1 MKIFAK
7 LKGIYVL
14 IEFSLTVFII
24 IILMYLFPKKNREIR
39 RKWAKLQS
47 KLIGYKVEVKGE
59 IDPSANLLLINH
71 QSLLDIV
78 VLEEIHPA
86 NLAWVG
92 KKEIEKL
99 PLFGHIMKAPKMIVV
114 DREDKKSLIKLLK
127 DAKDRLKEK
136 RVIAIFPEGTRSKGD
151 KLLPFKNGP
160 KFLAKKLNLKVQPVV
175 VVNTRAVLDSK
186 TLEVNTN
193 KPVKVIFLDSF
204 YPNEKDENWYEELRE
219 EMERVLKKELEKQNS
234 N

>member
-7 LKGIYVL
+7 LRGVYVL
-14 IEFSLTVFII
+14 IEFSLTVAAII
-24 IILMYLFPKKNREIR
+24 LLMYLFPEKNREIR

-47 KLIGYKVEVKGE
+47 KLIGYKIETKGE
-59 IDPSANLLLINH
+59 IDPNADLLLINH

-78 VLEEIHPA
+78 VLEDIHPA

-99 PLFGHIMKAPKMIVV
+99 PIFGHIMKAPKMIVV
-114 DREDKKSLIKLLK
+114 DREDKKSLIKLLRDVK
-127 DAKDRLKEK
+127 EKLKEK
-136 RVIAIFPEGTRSKGD
+136 RVVAIFPEGTRSKGD
-151 KLLPFKNGP
+151 ALLPFKKGP
-160 KFLAKKLNLKVQPVV
+160 KFLAEKLNLKVQPVV

-186 TLEVNTN
+186 TLEVSVD

-204 YPNEKDENWYEELRE
+204 YPQDRGEKWYEELRE
-219 EMERVLKKELEKQNS
+219 EMERVLKRELGT
-234 N
+234 